1 MQRLITWWN
10 AYWFPPSSTLNLAGA
25 RIVALAVAMVV
36 SFPSLGYNIGL
47 AVKNSDFADPQPL
60 IRAIAAF
67 VPRHV
72 LFTADGL
79 TAVYRVSMIAGAM
92 ALVGLFTRTAL
103 FVFALGFTFF
113 VSHVYSYADVHH
125 REALLVFFL
134 FSLALAPAGDSLSV
148 DALLRRR
155 RARQQ
160 GQTVDGVHVLDT
172 AMWPL
177 KFIHVLL
184 AITYFSTG
192 ITKVI
197 AGGLRWMNGYTLQNY
212 IFITGI
218 NREIPLGVWMAEHHT
233 LCILLSVGTLVFELF
248 YLRLTVPAPNRPPVL
263 HRRHPVPRFALS
275 DGGTPVLRAHPPE
288 RHSPPVSRP
297 GMVPRASAPGVPA
310 RSPALRAGAGSS
322 PGLTPDGQPNLSSSS
337 SHGSCTA

>member
-47 AVKNSDFADPQPL
+47 AVKNSDFVDPQPL

-160 GQTVDGVHVLDT
+160 GQTVDGVHVLDI

-184 AITYFSTG
+184 SITYFSTG

-248 YLRLTVPAPNRPPVL
+248 YFVSLFLPRIAPLFFIGGILFHVSLYLTAGHPFFEHILLNAILLLFLDREWFPAQVRRVSPRVLRLFGQEPA
-263 HRRHPVPRFALS
+263 RHPA
-275 DGGTPVLRAHPPE
+275 
-288 RHSPPVSRP
+288 
-297 GMVPRASAPGVPA
+297 
-310 RSPALRAGAGSS
+310 
-322 PGLTPDGQPNLSSSS
+322 
-337 SHGSCTA
+337 